1 MEKKTI
7 SKKQTAYNR
16 IKDMILNNQLRPGD
30 SIVEREICESL
41 DVSRT
46 PVRAAFAELAEE
58 GLVEI
63 IPGRGVFV
71 SRIRFEDM
79 IEIYDIREALECMS
93 VKLLTERITEP
104 DLTALNK
111 IVERM
116 QRTSG
121 SEFMALDMELHTT
134 MARCS
139 RNKRL
144 AHEID
149 QIYSPI
155 RLVANTAQNDP
166 ELRTNALSEHLDILA
181 AISDRD
187 SARAVEMMRRHILN
201 VKEYHI
207 KRYFLFTP

>member
-1 MEKKTI
+1 MEKKTV

-16 IKDMILNNQLRPGD
+16 IKDMILNNHLKPGD

-41 DVSRT
+41 GVSRT

-104 DLTALNK
+104 DLTALNEN
-111 IVERM
+111 VHRM
-116 QRTSG
+116 QRTTG
-121 SEFMALDMELHTT
+121 SDFIAQDREQHATK
-134 MARCS
+134 AR
-139 RNKRL
+139 
-144 AHEID
+144 
-149 QIYSPI
+149 
-155 RLVANTAQNDP
+155 
-166 ELRTNALSEHLDILA
+166 
-181 AISDRD
+181 
-187 SARAVEMMRRHILN
+187 
-201 VKEYHI
+201 
-207 KRYFLFTP
+207 